1 MPTAW
6 KILAKSTSDTGVL
19 WGAVVQYWP
28 DYTFTLTESTWSIV
42 EQSKIQT
49 STEV

>member
-6 KILAKSTSDTGVL
+6 KILAKLTTDTGVL

-28 DYTFTLTESTWSIV
+28 DYTFTLTESPWSIF
-42 EQSKIQT
+42 ENTKIQT
-49 STEV
+49 TTEV